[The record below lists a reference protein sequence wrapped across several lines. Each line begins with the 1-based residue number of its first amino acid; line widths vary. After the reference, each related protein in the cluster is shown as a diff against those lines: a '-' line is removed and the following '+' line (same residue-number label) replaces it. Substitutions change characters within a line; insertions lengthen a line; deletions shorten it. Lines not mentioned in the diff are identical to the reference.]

1 MPETDPKKVAA
12 LEALLFYYG
21 ESLNLKK
28 IAKFLEIKDEEVEE
42 LVQRLKEKLDG
53 DEARGLTIL
62 SQDKNVQLATKP
74 DFQAIGKKLVTDEF
88 REELSPASLETLS
101 IVAYLGPIPRS
112 KIDYLRGVNSSFT
125 LRGLLMRG
133 LIDRNPEAE
142 HGNQYYYRA
151 SFDFLK
157 HMGLEDVA
165 KLPEYEKYRELLRN
179 FEDQAQNKPL

>member
-1 MPETDPKKVAA
+1 
-12 LEALLFYYG
+12 L
-21 ESLNLKK
+21 SLKK
-28 IAKFLEIKDEEVEE
+28 IAKFLEIKETEVPS
-42 LVQRLKEKLDG
+42 LVQYLKEKMDS
-53 DEARGLTIL
+53 DEACGLTLL
-62 SQDKNVQLATKP
+62 SQDNNVQMATKP
-74 DFQAIGKKLVTDEF
+74 DFQSIGKRLVTDEF

-157 HMGLEDVA
+157 HMGLENTE
-165 KLPEYEKYRELLRN
+165 KLPEYEKYRALLQN
-179 FEDQAQNKPL
+179 FEGQEENKPA